1 MDAKVDAVFV
11 KGMSIC
17 DEVLA
22 FLFVK
27 FLDVQSLFGSS
38 VSVLNLFLV
47 LRGSLSSVSGLWRE
61 SFFGMFIWGWIR
73 LLFEYVIGVV
83 GLISVS
89 RIRALMVLRVVRS

>member
-1 MDAKVDAVFV
+1 MC
-11 KGMSIC
+11 IC

-27 FLDVQSLFGSS
+27 FLGVQSLFGSS

-61 SFFGMFIWGWIR
+61 RFSGIFIWGWIR
-73 LLFEYVIGVV
+73 LLFECVIVVV

-89 RIRALMVLRVVRS
+89 RIRALMILRVARP